1 LIELQGVRKQFRNPV
16 LTGLELHVARG
27 CLYGLLGPPASGKTL
42 VLKLIAGLVRPD
54 AGRVRVNGRE
64 LERLSELELGEHRRS
79 IGMVFQN
86 NALFD
91 AWTVAENVAFPLRR
105 TTDLTESEIRER
117 VAERLARVGLAD
129 LGERLPTQL
138 SGGQK
143 KRVGIARATAA
154 RAPLVLYDEPTA
166 GLDPVTSRRIFD
178 LLRSEQRA
186 AQATAVMVST
196 EVDLLLD
203 VVDRVGM
210 LHEGRLVFDGT
221 PEEARAS
228 REPALRQFL
237 RGSEH
242 GPL

>member
-1 LIELQGVRKQFRNPV
+1 M
-16 LTGLELHVARG
+16 TGLDLHVAPG
-27 CLYGLLGPPASGKTL
+27 CLYGLLGPPAAGKTL

-54 AGRVRVNGRE
+54 AGRVRVGGRD
-64 LERLSELELGEHRRS
+64 LEQLSELELGEHRRS

-91 AWTVAENVAFPLRR
+91 AWSVAENVAFPLRR
-105 TTDLTESEIRER
+105 TTDLSEHEIRER
-117 VAERLARVGLAD
+117 VAERLARVGLGD

-143 KRVGIARATAA
+143 KRVGIARATVT
-154 RAPLVLYDEPTA
+154 RAPIVLYDEPTA

-186 AQATAVMVST
+186 AGTTAVMVST
-196 EVDLLLD
+196 EVDLLLE

-221 PEEARAS
+221 PDEARAS
-228 REPALRQFL
+228 NEPALRQFL